1 MADVAIGALAV
12 RISADLGDLIDGFN
26 RADKAVEKFSR
37 QLDKRVTDPL
47 MKITA
52 AAAAAGAAVFA
63 FAKSAADTV
72 DELGK
77 LSQKVGINVEALSGL
92 KFAAQLSDV
101 SLDQLG
107 QGLKQL
113 SKFMVENKIEGV
125 GVEEQLLRIADEFAN
140 AADSE
145 QKTAAAMK
153 LFGKAGA
160 DLIPLLNQGRAGI
173 EELRKEAER
182 LGVVFSTEAAK
193 KAEEFN
199 DNLTRLKNAAEGLQ
213 IQMAGPLVEALN
225 KAAQAMLNA
234 KNQGEGL
241 FSTLIEGFRTLV
253 TGDDLHK
260 WNVQM
265 FEATERLGAAQNNVS
280 RLSNIGGW
288 AAARGL
294 KKAREEIAA
303 AEADIKRLLAIKPI
317 LAPEA
322 AAAKVDPKT
331 GQIKSRLSPEEIER
345 RIKLFE
351 KLRQLGDTPPQ
362 DTATVELQK
371 MLEAAEERV
380 AREQQVRDVL
390 HEVRKAEDARE
401 LEQIALQNK
410 AKEEAEI
417 KAIEQ
422 RLLLREHELEEQTRM
437 SQEEFQARRQAA
449 EDEKALQRERLSATA
464 QGLGNLASLMNT
476 SSRRTFEI
484 GKVAAIAEAG
494 LRTTAAVIDAWG
506 WGMKLFGPAGA
517 AAAATAAGIA
527 GLNYINNLRSQS
539 FGGGGGAP
547 TPAGQGSSGV
557 AAASGAPAGGPEG
570 GGGQTTLIKI
580 EGDIFSADM
589 VRKLLEKI
597 NTGTRKG
604 GGRIVLV

>member
-1 MADVAIGALAV
+1 MAEIGALAV
-12 RISADLGDLIDGFN
+12 KIRADLGDLIDGFN
-26 RADKAVEKFSR
+26 RADKSVEKFSR
-37 QLDKRVTDPL
+37 QLDKRVMDPL
-47 MKITA
+47 VKITA
-52 AAAAAGAAVFA
+52 AAGAAGAALFVFA
-63 FAKSAADTV
+63 KNASDTV

-193 KAEEFN
+193 RAEEFN

-241 FSTLIEGFRTLV
+241 FATLIEGFRTLV

-260 WNVQM
+260 WNVE
-265 FEATERLGAAQNNVS
+265 FTKATSRLLDMQNKVDSLQGAKGLADILDLEQARKDLAAATADIERL
-280 RLSNIGGW
+280 R
-288 AAARGL
+288 
-294 KKAREEIAA
+294 
-303 AEADIKRLLAIKPI
+303 AIKPI

-322 AAAKVDPKT
+322 VAAKVDPKT
-331 GQIKSRLSPEEIER
+331 GEIKVPDAAKAAQEA
-345 RIKLFE
+345 E
-351 KLRQLGDTPPQ
+351 K
-362 DTATVELQK
+362 AAK
-371 MLEAAEERV
+371 EAAE
-380 AREQQVRDVL
+380 REQQVRDVL

-484 GKVAAIAEAG
+484 GKVAAIAEAAVQ
-494 LRTTAAVIDAWG
+494 TTLATIHAFRWG
-506 WGMKLFGPAGA
+506 NKLGGPAVGA
-517 AAAATAAGIA
+517 AFAATAAIA
-527 GLNYINNLRSQS
+527 GLNYMNNLRSQT

-547 TPAGQGSSGV
+547 TPAGQGASGV
-557 AAASGAPAGGPEG
+557 AAPDAAQGGAGGG